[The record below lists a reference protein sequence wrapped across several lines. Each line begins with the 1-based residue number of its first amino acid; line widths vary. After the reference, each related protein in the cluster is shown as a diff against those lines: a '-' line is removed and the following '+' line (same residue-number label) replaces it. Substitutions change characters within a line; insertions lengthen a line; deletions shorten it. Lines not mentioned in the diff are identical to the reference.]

1 MDEHKGRREAGRM
14 GIEIIGTGAV
24 IVAAKRKG
32 LIEEVRPLLD
42 LLVQQGYRLS
52 GRLRKA
58 LLEMRGET

>member
-1 MDEHKGRREAGRM
+1 
-14 GIEIIGTGAV
+14 V

-42 LLVQQGYRLS
+42 LLIQQGYRLS

-58 LLEMRGET
+58 LLEMSGET